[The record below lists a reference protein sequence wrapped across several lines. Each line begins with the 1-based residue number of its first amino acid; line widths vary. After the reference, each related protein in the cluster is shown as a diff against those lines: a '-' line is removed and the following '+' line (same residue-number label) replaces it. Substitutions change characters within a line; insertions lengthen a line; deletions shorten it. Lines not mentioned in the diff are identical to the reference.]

1 MSLIIF
7 PLLRHATLFHTY
19 AHLLFQLRLAQVRL
33 GSDGIFQALLR
44 LLKLRNLHVLIFD
57 FLAQGV
63 DLRTMGHLLQR
74 LQRLKSRWT
83 SKKDLRLDAFT
94 SVRLQAALIVIR
106 VAASALEPAQRWD
119 LVQAGIHHLQ
129 HGFIT
134 MLWYISYDYLRSH
147 CHRRLLFRQA
157 RWLHNIEHSRLG
169 YALPGHAWHKVSVL
183 ALCRT
188 IFEVLIGDLHLH
200 LIFDNWVCHVTFSNC
215 MIVCQN
221 RHLILNT

>member
-33 GSDGIFQALLR
+33 GSDGIFQAL
-44 LLKLRNLHVLIFD
+44 KLRNLHILIFD

-83 SKKDLRLDAFT
+83 SKNDLRLDAFT

-106 VAASALEPAQRWD
+106 VAASALEPAQR
-119 LVQAGIHHLQ
+119 
-129 HGFIT
+129 
-134 MLWYISYDYLRSH
+134 
-147 CHRRLLFRQA
+147 
-157 RWLHNIEHSRLG
+157 
-169 YALPGHAWHKVSVL
+169 
-183 ALCRT
+183 
-188 IFEVLIGDLHLH
+188 
-200 LIFDNWVCHVTFSNC
+200 
-215 MIVCQN
+215 
-221 RHLILNT
+221 